1 MATFDAKAGDPLIQ
15 KSLMQQEM
23 IKRGILWQ
31 GFHNMCFSHS
41 DADIEYTL
49 QALEQSLS
57 VLKKAVDNNNLNT
70 ALIGEPVQPV
80 FRKTDN
86 FNMKP
91 MKK

>member
-1 MATFDAKAGDPLIQ
+1 MAAFDESGGDPLIQ
-15 KSLMQQEM
+15 KSIMQQEM

-31 GFHNMCFSHS
+31 GFHNMSFSHS
-41 DADIEYTL
+41 DADVDYTL

-57 VLKKAVDNNNLNT
+57 VLKNAVENNKLKET
-70 ALIGEPVQPV
+70 LRGEPVQPV
-80 FRKTDN
+80 FRKVDN